1 MISNIL
7 VIEMVILI
15 INVLIFEKFIRL
27 ITLTNVFCKSDLQ
40 ELQYDRVE
48 NSLQSSSKG
57 FTWNVVLIGTYTN
70 VLSYIF

>member
-15 INVLIFEKFIRL
+15 INVLIFERFIRL
-27 ITLTNVFCKSDLQ
+27 ISLTNVFCKSDLR

-48 NSLQSSSKG
+48 NSLSSKG

>member
-15 INVLIFEKFIRL
+15 INVLIFERFIKL
-27 ITLTNVFCKSDLQ
+27 ISLTNVFCKSDLR

-57 FTWNVVLIGTYTN
+57 FTWNVVLISTYTN